1 MNELPLPASHR
12 PHGVLMA
19 LGAEG
24 GDDWPAAVRVRL
36 RLDLHRVVHVPWP
49 RLSPTL
55 LDTLAPRAVLT
66 PLLAAR
72 FDAVEAAGRLAELG
86 FDGRLVVVTDSA
98 LPDMRLVQRELVQAG
113 RGIAVDLLICP

>member
-1 MNELPLPASHR
+1 MVEFSLPASHR

-24 GDDWPAAVRVRL
+24 GGDWPAAVRVRL

-49 RLSPTL
+49 QLSPTL
-55 LDTLAPRAVLT
+55 LSALAPRAVLT

-72 FDAVEAAGRLAELG
+72 FDAMEAVVRLAELG
-86 FDGRLVVVTDSA
+86 FDGRLVVVADSA
-98 LPDMRLVQRELVQAG
+98 LPDMRLVQRELQQAG
-113 RGIAVDLLICP
+113 RGIGVDLLICP